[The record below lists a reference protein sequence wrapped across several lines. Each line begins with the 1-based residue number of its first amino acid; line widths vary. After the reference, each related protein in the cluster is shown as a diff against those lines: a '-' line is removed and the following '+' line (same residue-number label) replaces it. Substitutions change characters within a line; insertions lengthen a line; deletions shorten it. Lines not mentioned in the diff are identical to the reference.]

1 MPGKWCCL
9 STWRLPEPFQVL
21 LRVTATAVL
30 LPLGLAAA
38 GVAVSAEIPA
48 PTAVDGGAETL
59 STDTALVQSVTRV
72 LGQTHP
78 LLNVKDMLDHY
89 SRTSPDILS
98 EIRSQVEP
106 GAHDPGPYLRRL
118 ADHFGRME
126 QVRRRNPTEFSR
138 LVALEQ
144 LESRARMLG
153 QRIQQLTEMAAESG
167 VSDRAMAKTALAT
180 AKEELRSALERSFE
194 ASQQNQRIELNRL
207 DAELR
212 AMRRLIDEREA
223 KRDLILGQRYLQLSG
238 QEMPT
243 GAGPVAKDN

>member
-1 MPGKWCCL
+1 MA
-9 STWRLPEPFQVL
+9 
-21 LRVTATAVL
+21 TATAL
-30 LPLGLAAA
+30 SLGLTAA
-38 GVAVSAEIPA
+38 GLAVGEETPAAFPDEVVTEAMSA
-48 PTAVDGGAETL
+48 
-59 STDTALVQSVTRV
+59 DTVLAQSVARV
-72 LGQTHP
+72 LTQTHP
-78 LLNVKDMLDHY
+78 LLNVTDMLDYY
-89 SRTSPDILS
+89 SRTSPDILA
-98 EIRSQVEP
+98 EIRSQMEP
-106 GAHDPGPYLRRL
+106 GGHDPGTYLRRL

-144 LESRARMLG
+144 LETRARMLG
-153 QRIQQLTEMAAESG
+153 QRIQQLTEMAAERG
-167 VSDRAMAKTALAT
+167 VSDTAMAKTALAT

-207 DAELR
+207 EAELR

-223 KRDLILGQRYLQLSG
+223 KRDLILRQRYLQLSG